1 MKFTAALASLIVAVS
16 AQYHGSF
23 GGHRGGHS
31 SGNRGGYGLPRSGHR
46 GGYNSGP
53 RSGYNGGRGG
63 QRTYGWKKDIGYGI
77 YNFKAHSKPLI
88 GDDGYKLKKRSDPY
102 TRNYERVF
110 AKCVLNDPDEETYVT
125 GLLYL
130 SQAPRS
136 DKTQIWG
143 NIQGANYA
151 NLMIGALGDLRDGC
165 DSAGKV
171 WNPFVSQY
179 GTAGYHAEQYN

>member
-16 AQYHGSF
+16 AQYHGDI
-23 GGHRGGHS
+23 GGHRGGYRLP
-31 SGNRGGYGLPRSGHR
+31 RGGHSIGRRGDYNISPRL
-46 GGYNSGP
+46 GYD
-53 RSGYNGGRGG
+53 GGRGGG

-125 GLLYL
+125 GLIYL

-143 NIQGANYA
+143 NI
-151 NLMIGALGDLRDGC
+151 
-165 DSAGKV
+165 
-171 WNPFVSQY
+171 
-179 GTAGYHAEQYN
+179 